1 MSERMP
7 RFTGVHML
15 AIMVSF
21 FGVVILVNFYMAYS
35 ATSSFAGLVVENSY
49 VESQLFNEKLAAVKR
64 QAALGWKVDFDVR
77 EDGISV
83 DARDAKGIP
92 IRGRI
97 EVEMTRPTTN
107 RDDHEIK
114 AETNGL
120 GTVRLPTQLTAG
132 AWDATVTVVSAD
144 GERYLATR
152 RVILSDPPAG
162 AP

>member
-1 MSERMP
+1 MP

-15 AIMVSF
+15 AVMVSF

-64 QAALGWKVDFDVR
+64 QAALGWKVDLDVR
-77 EDGISV
+77 EDGIRV

-107 RDDHEIK
+107 RDDHEIQ

-120 GTVRLPTQLTAG
+120 GAVHLPTQLTAG
-132 AWDATVTVVSAD
+132 AWDATVTVVSSD